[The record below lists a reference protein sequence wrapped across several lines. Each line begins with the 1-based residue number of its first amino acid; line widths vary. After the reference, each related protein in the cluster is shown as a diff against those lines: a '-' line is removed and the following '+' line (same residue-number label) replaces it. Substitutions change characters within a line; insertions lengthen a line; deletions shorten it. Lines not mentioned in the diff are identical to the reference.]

1 MRRERL
7 TPFAAGL
14 LAVVLI
20 ALLIFLAFTRV
31 NPFSNP
37 YELKASFRDA
47 RNLGG
52 NAVVRMAGVDVGKVT
67 KVEPADGTGAATV
80 TMELDDDAL
89 PLRQDV
95 ELEVRPRIL
104 LEGNYFVDIEPGSPS
119 APELDQG
126 ETVPVTQTSTAVSLP
141 VILSTLRADVRTD
154 LRTLLHEYGSVALQK
169 GGAEAFNDA
178 IPWFAPA
185 YRNAA
190 ITNQALLGVQPRR
203 DIPRLLRGQSR
214 TAAALAE
221 DPQALQDLVTD
232 LNTVAGALAG
242 QDTALAESV
251 PALRDTLRAGLPAL
265 DELNAAFPELR
276 AFAIEALPG
285 VRSTPATLDAAIP
298 WLRQA
303 LGLVQEDELGGLAA
317 DLRQAAPALVSLND
331 ELMPLLKQLR
341 ALSSCTNGVLIPYV
355 ESPIPS
361 LEAGNTGQQ
370 VRRQILRSFVGLAG
384 ESRVNDANT
393 PVFHIQG
400 VLPGRLGGPT
410 GRIEPAAPFNPNVPP
425 VHRPDVACETQEPP
439 NLDAP
444 GGPVADYSEMAPG
457 AIGGGE

>member
-251 PALRDTLRAGLPAL
+251 PALRDTLRAGVPGAARVRHRGAARRAL
-265 DELNAAFPELR
+265 DAGHARRGDSVAPAGPRSRSGGR
-276 AFAIEALPG
+276 AGRPRGRSAPG
-285 VRSTPATLDAAIP
+285 RASPGEPQRRADAA
-298 WLRQA
+298 A
-303 LGLVQEDELGGLAA
+303 
-317 DLRQAAPALVSLND
+317 QAAA
-331 ELMPLLKQLR
+331 R
-341 ALSSCTNGVLIPYV
+341 ALLVHQRRAH
-355 ESPIPS
+355 PI
-361 LEAGNTGQQ
+361 
-370 VRRQILRSFVGLAG
+370 RR
-384 ESRVNDANT
+384 
-393 PVFHIQG
+393 
-400 VLPGRLGGPT
+400 
-410 GRIEPAAPFNPNVPP
+410 
-425 VHRPDVACETQEPP
+425 
-439 NLDAP
+439 
-444 GGPVADYSEMAPG
+444 VADPEPR
-457 AIGGGE
+457 GG